1 MPVFTFE
8 KISPSTDGGL
18 VPGTAENESTKTQST
33 KTQTANSQAN
43 DNQSKSKKQRGRIV
57 QFLDR
62 FVETRVN
69 KSLRKQRSVAGK
81 TSKA

>member
-18 VPGTAENESTKTQST
+18 VPGTAQNQST
-33 KTQTANSQAN
+33 NTQTTN
-43 DNQSKSKKQRGRIV
+43 NQSNSKKQRGRIV

-62 FVETRVN
+62 FVETRIN
-69 KSLRKQRSVAGK
+69 KSLRKQRSIAGK

>member
-8 KISPSTDGGL
+8 KISPSIDGGL
-18 VPGTAENESTKTQST
+18 APGTAKNQST
-33 KTQTANSQAN
+33 NDQTTNNQAN
-43 DNQSKSKKQRGRIV
+43 NKKPRGRIV

-69 KSLRKQRSVAGK
+69 KSLRKQQ
-81 TSKA
+81 

>member
-18 VPGTAENESTKTQST
+18 APGTAKNQPTNN
-33 KTQTANSQAN
+33 QTTNNQAN
-43 DNQSKSKKQRGRIV
+43 SKKQRGRIV

-69 KSLRKQRSVAGK
+69 KSLRKQQ
-81 TSKA
+81 

>member
-18 VPGTAENESTKTQST
+18 VPGTAKNQST
-33 KTQTANSQAN
+33 QTQTTDNQAT

>member
-18 VPGTAENESTKTQST
+18 VPGTAKNQST
-33 KTQTANSQAN
+33 NTQTT
-43 DNQSKSKKQRGRIV
+43 DNQSNSKKQRGRIV

-62 FVETRVN
+62 FVETRIN
-69 KSLRKQRSVAGK
+69 KSLRKQRSIAGK

>member
-18 VPGTAENESTKTQST
+18 APGTAKNQPTNN
-33 KTQTANSQAN
+33 QTTNNQTTNNQTTNNQAN
-43 DNQSKSKKQRGRIV
+43 SKKQRGRIV

-69 KSLRKQRSVAGK
+69 KSLRKQQ
-81 TSKA
+81 

>member
-1 MPVFTFE
+1 MPAFTFE
-8 KISPSTDGGL
+8 KISPSTDGSL
-18 VPGTAENESTKTQST
+18 APGTGKNQSAKTQSA
-33 KTQTANSQAN
+33 KTQTTSNQAT
-43 DNQSKSKKQRGRIV
+43 DNQSNSKKQRGRIV

>member
-18 VPGTAENESTKTQST
+18 GSGTAQNQSTSTQST
-33 KTQTANSQAN
+33 NTQTTN
-43 DNQSKSKKQRGRIV
+43 NQSNTKKQRGRIV

-62 FVETRVN
+62 FVETRVT
-69 KSLRKQRSVAGK
+69 KSLRRQRGIAGK